1 MFSLQRD
8 LLNCFRGR
16 KFTNFVVVHIT
27 GLNLTQGRN
36 HVFVILNNGD
46 LDLTT
51 GKNFHGFPIVK
62 EFAEDVINK

>member
-1 MFSLQRD
+1 MQRD
-8 LLNCFRGR
+8 LLNRFQGR

-36 HVFVILNNGD
+36 HVFVILNNGG
-46 LDLTT
+46 LDLTKG
-51 GKNFHGFPIVK
+51 GKTFHGFPIVK